1 MVCLMLISYILL
13 SIITYSILRSDVE
26 ILAGPVVFFKVH
38 MIKNGKQR
46 WREGA
51 QHFG

>member
-1 MVCLMLISYILL
+1 MFDANLIYTAFNNYLFN
-13 SIITYSILRSDVE
+13 TEVRRG